1 MIFNIAFVIDRRS
14 RIFLLAPLNFG
25 TTMAEE
31 KKSSPSKA
39 ESKPSAS
46 ESKPKAKAGPA
57 SQNGKGD
64 VPRNIFSEDFRQNFD
79 SIDWGK

>member
-1 MIFNIAFVIDRRS
+1 
-14 RIFLLAPLNFG
+14 
-25 TTMAEE
+25 MAEE
-31 KKSSPSKA
+31 KKSSPSKT

-46 ESKPKAKAGPA
+46 ESKPKAKTEPA